1 MTQLLHAAGVTTQK
15 KDTVNIPKILRNN
28 NNGGNSGGGN
38 SGGNTGD
45 PNGGN
50 D

>member
-28 NNGGNSGGGN
+28 NNGGNSDGTTPGGN
-38 SGGNTGD
+38 GD
-45 PNGGN
+45 NPNDGN